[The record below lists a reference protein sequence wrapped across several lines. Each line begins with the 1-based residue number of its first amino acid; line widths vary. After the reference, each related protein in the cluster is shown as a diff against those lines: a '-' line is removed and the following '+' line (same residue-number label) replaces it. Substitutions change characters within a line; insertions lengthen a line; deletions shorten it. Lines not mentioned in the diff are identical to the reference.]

1 MVEIASVIF
10 LIPVLL
16 IIIALALLWIARRR
30 RAAAGLPPG
39 RVVYTDT
46 GQGRKVEKPLFDPVS
61 GLVGKPDYLV
71 EQEGVLI
78 PVEVK
83 SSYAPSEPYDSHIYQ
98 LAAYCLLVFKVY
110 GKRPPHGLLRY
121 RNRTFAIDFTAELEA
136 RLLDRL
142 AEMRMQEKAGSANR
156 SHESPARC
164 AGCGYRETC
173 DQRL

>member
-1 MVEIASVIF
+1 MVF
-10 LIPVLL
+10 LIPILL
-16 IIIALALLWIARRR
+16 ILLALGLLWIAARRR
-30 RAAAGLPPG
+30 NAAGLPAG

-46 GQGRKVEKPLFDPVS
+46 GQEGKLEKPLFDPVS

-71 EQEGVLI
+71 EQDGLLI

-83 SSYAPSEPYDSHIYQ
+83 SSYAPSEPYDSHVYQ
-98 LAAYCLLVFKVY
+98 LAAYCLLVLRVY

-136 RLLDRL
+136 SLLDRL
-142 AEMRMQEKAGSANR
+142 TEMRMQEKAGAADR
-156 SHESPARC
+156 SHQSPARC
-164 AGCGYRETC
+164 AACGYRQIC

>member
-1 MVEIASVIF
+1 MIF

-16 IIIALALLWIARRR
+16 IVFALALFYIAGRRR
-30 RAAAGLPPG
+30 KAAGLPAG

-46 GQGRKVEKPLFDPVS
+46 GQGGRVEKPLFDPIS

-71 EQEGVLI
+71 EQDSLLI

-83 SSYAPSEPYDSHIYQ
+83 SSYAPAEPYDSHVYQ
-98 LAAYCLLVFKVY
+98 LAAYCLLVLRVY

-136 RLLDRL
+136 GLLDRL
-142 AEMRMQEKAGSANR
+142 AEMRLQEKAGPADR

-164 AGCGYRETC
+164 AACGYRQIC

>member
-1 MVEIASVIF
+1 MLF

-16 IIIALALLWIARRR
+16 ILLAMALLWIATRRR
-30 RAAAGLPPG
+30 TAVGLPAG

-46 GQGRKVEKPLFDPVS
+46 GQGNKVEKPLFDPVS

-71 EQEGVLI
+71 EQDGMLI

-83 SSYAPSEPYDSHIYQ
+83 SAYAPTEPYDSHIYQ

-110 GKRPPHGLLRY
+110 GKRPSHGLLRY
-121 RNRTFAIDFTAELEA
+121 RNRTFAINFTAELEA

-142 AEMRMQEKAGSANR
+142 AEMRLQEKTGAANR
-156 SHESPARC
+156 SNESPALC
-164 AGCGYRETC
+164 AACGYRQIC

>member
-1 MVEIASVIF
+1 MLF
-10 LIPVLL
+10 LLPALL
-16 IIIALALLWIARRR
+16 ILIALVLFWVANRR
-30 RAAAGLPPG
+30 RAAAGLPAG
-39 RVVYTDT
+39 SVVYTDT
-46 GQGRKVEKPLFDPVS
+46 RPGSQVEKPLFDPVS
-61 GLVGKPDYLV
+61 GLVGRPDYLV

-83 SSYAPSEPYDSHIYQ
+83 SSYAPGQPYDSHIYQ
-98 LAAYCLLVFKVY
+98 LAAYCLLVHKVY

-142 AEMRMQEKAGSANR
+142 AEIRLQEKAGAANR

-164 AGCGYRETC
+164 AACGFRHMC

>member
-1 MVEIASVIF
+1 MIF
-10 LIPVLL
+10 LLPVLL
-16 IIIALALLWIARRR
+16 ILIALALLWIATRRR
-30 RAAAGLPPG
+30 TAAGLPAG

-46 GQGRKVEKPLFDPVS
+46 GQGSKVEKPLFDAAS
-61 GLVGKPDYLV
+61 ALVGKPDYLV
-71 EQEGVLI
+71 EQDGVLI

-83 SSYAPSEPYDSHIYQ
+83 SAYAPREPYDSHIYQ
-98 LAAYCLLVFKVY
+98 LAAYCLLVLKVY

-142 AEMRMQEKAGSANR
+142 AEMHMQEKAGPANR

-164 AGCGYRETC
+164 AACGYRHIC

>member
-1 MVEIASVIF
+1 MLF
-10 LIPVLL
+10 LIPGLL
-16 IIIALALLWIARRR
+16 ILIALALLWIAARRR
-30 RAAAGLPPG
+30 SAAGLPAG

-46 GQGRKVEKPLFDPVS
+46 GQGSKVEKPLFDPVS
-61 GLVGKPDYLV
+61 GLVGKPDYLI
-71 EQEGVLI
+71 EQDGVLI

-83 SSYAPSEPYDSHIYQ
+83 SSYAPGEPYDSHIYQ

-110 GKRPPHGLLRY
+110 GKRPPHGFLRY
-121 RNRTFAIDFTAELEA
+121 RNRTFSIDFTAELEA

-142 AEMRMQEKAGSANR
+142 AEMRLQEKAGAADR

-164 AGCGYRETC
+164 AACGYRENC

>member
-1 MVEIASVIF
+1 MIF
-10 LIPVLL
+10 LLPVLL
-16 IIIALALLWIARRR
+16 ILIALALHWIAARRR
-30 RAAAGLPPG
+30 TAAGLPAG

-46 GQGRKVEKPLFDPVS
+46 GQGGKVEKPLFDPVS
-61 GLVGKPDYLV
+61 GLVGRPDYLV
-71 EQEGVLI
+71 EQDDVLI

-142 AEMRMQEKAGSANR
+142 AEIRLQEKAGEANR
-156 SHESPARC
+156 SHQSPARC
-164 AGCGYRETC
+164 AACGYRQIC
-173 DQRL
+173 DQRI